1 MPAKPNERQYRQMS
15 VVLRSLDGGEEV
27 QPDRREI
34 AQLFDAHERHLQ
46 HIPEDDLNEHEH
58 GHAQQAEDID
68 PVKHLVQHGERL
80 GSLGHFHDRFSLSL

>member
-1 MPAKPNERQYRQMS
+1 M
-15 VVLRSLDGGEEV
+15 
-27 QPDRREI
+27 
-34 AQLFDAHERHLQ
+34 AQKVTKKVTKKRERHLQ